1 MSRWIVFRSAISIFS
16 AISMA
21 IGIAIAKPSLLR
33 AEEPSPAAVLPPC
46 PTAVPCAVT
55 PEYLDSI
62 DNDSADDADEDTP
75 PDIESRH
82 KANTSHTAEARPLK
96 FSVIP
101 STTPEETSNERRASG
116 SSPQAQSP
124 ISSRAAIPS
133 TASPNVSS
141 TARMQNGDSRGGFLA
156 ASEHDPAATP
166 PNPIGAP
173 APNNVVT
180 NASAVSSATSDDPAG
195 AHLPYGSGDSA
206 RRVNLANPLELRDAA
221 QHAVNRAGADLARVN
236 SNFANSIE
244 AQNYLQASSLARA
257 GRVAL
262 AKGDFMSAYQLANK
276 ASRIAN
282 VLVADHHSSDDP
294 AQVKR

>member
-1 MSRWIVFRSAISIFS
+1 
-16 AISMA
+16 
-21 IGIAIAKPSLLR
+21 
-33 AEEPSPAAVLPPC
+33 
-46 PTAVPCAVT
+46 
-55 PEYLDSI
+55 
-62 DNDSADDADEDTP
+62 
-75 PDIESRH
+75 
-82 KANTSHTAEARPLK
+82 
-96 FSVIP
+96 
-101 STTPEETSNERRASG
+101 
-116 SSPQAQSP
+116 
-124 ISSRAAIPS
+124 
-133 TASPNVSS
+133 
-141 TARMQNGDSRGGFLA
+141 
-156 ASEHDPAATP
+156 
-166 PNPIGAP
+166 
-173 APNNVVT
+173 VVT
-180 NASAVSSATSDDPAG
+180 NASAVSSASNDPAG
-195 AHLPYGSGDSA
+195 EHLPYASGDSA